1 MAYEDA
7 PVYLDPPSNNWFGMQ
22 AWPMERVAEL
32 YYIFVKDGDKT
43 SENVQMAKS
52 VITKWVSYALDYIF
66 IGSRPVSDEE
76 GYFLDEQGQRI
87 LGGTNV
93 SVATT
98 SAPGEFWLPGNIAWS
113 GQPDTWNGFQSA
125 TGNPNLTAVTKDPTQ
140 DTGVLGSLA
149 KALIFFA
156 AATKQET
163 GDYTALGARAKD
175 AAAQLL
181 EVAWNYNDGVGIV
194 TEEDREDYDRFFRK
208 KCISQMDGTGHLVK
222 EIKFLEPAPFL
233 LTRNEEGMGSIR
245 VLLIFVRRLNKIQ
258 HGLHSKVNISLHL
271 MKLQANGRMAHQ
283 FSLIT
288 ASGLKWIWP
297 LPMLNTIV

>member
-7 PVYLDPPSNNWFGMQ
+7 PVYHDPPSNNWFGMQ

-32 YYIFVKDGDKT
+32 YYILVKDGDKT

-52 VITKWVSYALDYIF
+52 CITKWVNYALDYIF

-76 GYFLDEQGQRI
+76 GYFLNDQGQRI

-140 DTGVLGSLA
+140 DTGVLGSLV
-149 KALIFFA
+149 KALTFFA
-156 AATKQET
+156 AATKLET
-163 GDYTALGARAKD
+163 GDYTALGVRAKD

-194 TEEDREDYDRFFRK
+194 TEEEREDYDRFFKRSVFPK
-208 KCISQMDGTGHLVK
+208 W
-222 EIKFLEPAPFL
+222 LE
-233 LTRNEEGMGSIR
+233 RDIWSRESDSW
-245 VLLIFVRRLNKIQ
+245 KQ
-258 HGLHSKVNISLHL
+258 HHS
-271 MKLQANGRMAHQ
+271 
-283 FSLIT
+283 F
-288 ASGLKWIWP
+288 
-297 LPMLNTIV
+297 

>member
-1 MAYEDA
+1 M
-7 PVYLDPPSNNWFGMQ
+7 
-22 AWPMERVAEL
+22 
-32 YYIFVKDGDKT
+32 
-43 SENVQMAKS
+43 
-52 VITKWVSYALDYIF
+52 
-66 IGSRPVSDEE
+66 
-76 GYFLDEQGQRI
+76 
-87 LGGTNV
+87 
-93 SVATT
+93 
-98 SAPGEFWLPGNIAWS
+98 
-113 GQPDTWNGFQSA
+113 
-125 TGNPNLTAVTKDPTQ
+125 
-140 DTGVLGSLA
+140 
-149 KALIFFA
+149 IFFA

-208 KCISQMDGTGHLVK
+208 EVYFPNGWNGTFGQGNQ
-222 EIKFLEPAPFL
+222 IPGASTIPSDPQ
-233 LTRNEEGMGSIR
+233 RGGMGSIR